1 MTTAQ
6 RISLGGGKYCYSGP
20 GCQWHSPT
28 GTASI
33 KQELRNA
40 TAAVTEATNMN
51 EMFAARE
58 RLTAAS
64 IRYDATAEGQAR
76 LADEIAD
83 TDDLIEGRKLA
94 LRLQEAEKY
103 AAQVEK
109 DQEALWQG
117 EQGSQSIALS
127 DNHTYD
133 VPTYHVA
140 DSSAYYPAKVGSKY
154 DNTRW
159 VSAKEIATNLRK
171 DYAEAQ
177 AKGYLPKHLEFR
189 VTAPTSRMFQSV
201 EVKIIG
207 VADSQAIVNDDG
219 YSFGGKYTDEAREL
233 LERTRLI
240 HQAYNSDSSDIS
252 TDYFQKHYGGSVSIE
267 DEGGK
272 KFREKEAHIAKL
284 KRQTAPIKKALQKE
298 FKNSPDFYN
307 EKNISFTPLKGGG
320 SFARVPGTEFFVVK
334 RSINGPSGSYESAR
348 VYDFT
353 GDTPLKGTFEET
365 FAQMNHRQF
374 TRYSK
379 KAFIG

>member
-40 TAAVTEATNMN
+40 TAAVTEATTMN
-51 EMFAARE
+51 DMFAARE

-64 IRYDATAEGQAR
+64 IRYDATTEGQAR

-94 LRLQEAEKY
+94 MRLQEAERY

-133 VPTYHVA
+133 VPTYHVS
-140 DSSAYYPAKVGSKY
+140 DPEAYYPATVGSKY
-154 DNTRW
+154 DHTRW
-159 VSAKEIATNLRK
+159 VPAKEIAKNLRK
-171 DYAEAQ
+171 DFAEAQ

-189 VTAPTSRMFQSV
+189 VTAPSSRMFQSV

-219 YSFGGKYTDEAREL
+219 FSYGGTYTNEAREL

-284 KRQTAPIKKALQKE
+284 KRETAPIKKALQKE
-298 FKNSPDFYN
+298 FKNSPEFYN
-307 EKNISFTPLKGGG
+307 EKNISFTSLKDGG
-320 SFARVPGTEFFVVK
+320 SFGRVPGTEFFIVK
-334 RSINGPSGSYESAR
+334 RSINGPSGPYESAR

-365 FAQMNHRQF
+365 FAQMNSRQF
-374 TRYSK
+374 MRYSK
-379 KAFIG
+379 KVFIG